1 MVICHSFLLTFTI
14 SGRLYGNMEGSHYPA
29 VLALTSALS
38 WQWAPGI
45 QCTHCY
51 STARSWT
58 TSRPFATRPCRRP
71 GCWSEQ
77 HQTELFHIWNL
88 EISRYQL
95 AGLDDHRCTM
105 RVMLFFGQKST
116 KLADIAERLITRCI
130 RCCCWWSLP
139 AQPEVGAESGLCL
152 ALIFVFVLL
161 SACTAPGP
169 RPKMGETPWFRGT
182 PNGWFIVET
191 HVKIDDL
198 GVPPI

>member
-105 RVMLFFGQKST
+105 RVMPFF
-116 KLADIAERLITRCI
+116 
-130 RCCCWWSLP
+130 W
-139 AQPEVGAESGLCL
+139 PEVNQTCRHRWKADHPLYPLLLLVKSPSAARGGRRKRTLFGPDLRFCVTIGLHR
-152 ALIFVFVLL
+152 AW
-161 SACTAPGP
+161 A